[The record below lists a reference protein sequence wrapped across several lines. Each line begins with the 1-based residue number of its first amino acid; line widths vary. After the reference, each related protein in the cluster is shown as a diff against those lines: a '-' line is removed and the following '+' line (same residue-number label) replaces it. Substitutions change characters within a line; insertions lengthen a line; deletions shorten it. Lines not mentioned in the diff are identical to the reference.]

1 MASTRWHQY
10 FNQIANSTMATT
22 GMYLAILN
30 NKTLFTR
37 GQWVRLCWPWVGRD
51 VGTGV
56 EVRVEAEAEWVVVGS
71 GTEAEWMLTG
81 VRVGSE

>member
-1 MASTRWHQY
+1 
-10 FNQIANSTMATT
+10 
-22 GMYLAILN
+22 MYLAILN

-56 EVRVEAEAEWVVVGS
+56 EVRVEAEAE
-71 GTEAEWMLTG
+71 
-81 VRVGSE
+81 